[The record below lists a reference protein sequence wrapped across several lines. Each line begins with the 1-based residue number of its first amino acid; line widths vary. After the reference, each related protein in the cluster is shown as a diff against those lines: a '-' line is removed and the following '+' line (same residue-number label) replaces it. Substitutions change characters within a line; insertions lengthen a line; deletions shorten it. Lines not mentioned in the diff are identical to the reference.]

1 MLLTNLISFQRN
13 VSSVRVTV
21 HDIDRFENTIF
32 IPDADGNDPS
42 TNSDSCFESRDF
54 IIINSNGSN
63 DVPQHTTRT
72 RGNLRNQMGYG
83 WVSTPDKNTMD

>member
-42 TNSDSCFESRDF
+42 TNSDSSFESRDF
-54 IIINSNGSN
+54 IS
-63 DVPQHTTRT
+63 
-72 RGNLRNQMGYG
+72 
-83 WVSTPDKNTMD
+83 STVIDRMMYYES